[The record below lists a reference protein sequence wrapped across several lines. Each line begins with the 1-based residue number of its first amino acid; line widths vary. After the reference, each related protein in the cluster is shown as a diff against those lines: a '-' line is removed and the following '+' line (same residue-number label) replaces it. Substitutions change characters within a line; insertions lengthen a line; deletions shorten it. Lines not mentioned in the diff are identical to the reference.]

1 MRVAVTSNG
10 YDLEASASPIFGRC
24 PVYLIVD
31 TKSMEFEALEN
42 PAAGASGGAG
52 VQAAQFIAN
61 QRVAAV
67 ISGNVGPNAFQVLDS
82 AGIPVYLFD
91 EGKVREAVKA
101 YKEGALSRAGSATA
115 PEHAGMGRGRGRR
128 GGSPP
133 APPGPYVTE
142 EEEVRMLKE
151 KVASLRSELAEVME
165 RLEQLER
172 GA

>member
-1 MRVAVTSNG
+1 MKVAVTSEG
-10 YDLEASASPIFGRC
+10 YNLEANTSPVFGRC
-24 PVYLIVD
+24 PVYLLVD
-31 TKSMEFEALEN
+31 TESMEFEALEN

-61 QRVAAV
+61 QQVGAV

-82 AGIPVYLFD
+82 ASIPVYLF
-91 EGKVREAVKA
+91 EGGKVREAMKA
-101 YKEGALSRAGSATA
+101 YNEGTLSRASRATA
-115 PEHAGMGRGRGRR
+115 PEHAGMGRGSRQR
-128 GGSPP
+128 GGPP
-133 APPGPYVTE
+133 TRPEPYVTE
-142 EEEVRMLKE
+142 EEEIRLLKE